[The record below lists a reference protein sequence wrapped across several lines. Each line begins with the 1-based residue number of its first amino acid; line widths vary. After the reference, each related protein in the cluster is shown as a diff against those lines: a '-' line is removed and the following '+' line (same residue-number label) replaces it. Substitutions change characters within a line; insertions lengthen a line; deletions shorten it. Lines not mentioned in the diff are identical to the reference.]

1 MAKSRRHLYRQ
12 TPMTILLLRP
22 ARYNIAYNG
31 IYKMTI
37 GNGDINALRDS
48 VRRFVAAAVLPC
60 VQQIENDGTM
70 PRALWRR
77 MGGMGL
83 LGITVG
89 EECGGAAMGYV
100 AHCAVMEEVSRAS
113 ASVGLSFGAHSN
125 LCVNQLYRHGNEN
138 QKRKYLP
145 KLISGDH
152 IAPAQSARDTLLLSQ
167 STAAEKTYARA
178 GESAVFISASLA
190 RMS

>member
-70 PRALWRR
+70 PRAVIVNLRR
-77 MGGMGL
+77 AVVAL
-83 LGITVG
+83 LT
-89 EECGGAAMGYV
+89 
-100 AHCAVMEEVSRAS
+100 
-113 ASVGLSFGAHSN
+113 N
-125 LCVNQLYRHGNEN
+125 
-138 QKRKYLP
+138 
-145 KLISGDH
+145 
-152 IAPAQSARDTLLLSQ
+152 
-167 STAAEKTYARA
+167 
-178 GESAVFISASLA
+178 GESPKCPRRFRIVWHRA
-190 RMS
+190 RILPPDILRYTR

>member
-1 MAKSRRHLYRQ
+1 MAKSRRHLYRRLVDS
-12 TPMTILLLRP
+12 ILLLRP
-22 ARYNIAYNG
+22 ARYNIANNG
-31 IYKMTI
+31 DKMI

-60 VQQIENDGTM
+60 VQRIENDGTM

-113 ASVGLSFGAHSN
+113 ASVAAFIRRAF
-125 LCVNQLYRHGNEN
+125 QLVR
-138 QKRKYLP
+138 
-145 KLISGDH
+145 
-152 IAPAQSARDTLLLSQ
+152 
-167 STAAEKTYARA
+167 
-178 GESAVFISASLA
+178 
-190 RMS
+190 